1 MKKKTV
7 LMIILLLLMGIT
19 GCKMEEADSGAL
31 SAEGVPELL
40 EPVDVKMDVARAQI
54 GDIYRISIYKG
65 EVVPYTEELHFL
77 VDGCL
82 EDVYVTTGDMVQ
94 EGQVLA
100 VLSEEQLRE
109 QIETLEEEIDALV
122 RQGEFSDRLAE
133 ADIAIAREE
142 LAIMRELG
150 DFGPTSTVKELEIQE
165 LELALEQTRQL
176 RGLELEKRQASLGAL
191 QKKMGKN
198 EIVAP
203 CSGRIVY
210 VSEIRRGDAIQGYTP
225 VIYIADESRL
235 RLLTDYVSESTVK
248 SADRVYAKILDQE
261 FDISYIPYE
270 KSEMIQMAL
279 NGEEMRAQFSVD
291 AREGVLQAGQFAV
304 VMLYQSYRKN
314 VLTIPINALYQDGS
328 GQYVY
333 RQVNGTRMR
342 CNVKTG
348 MTTDTKV
355 EILEGLEEG
364 ELVYVKD

>member
-1 MKKKTV
+1 
-7 LMIILLLLMGIT
+7 
-19 GCKMEEADSGAL
+19 
-31 SAEGVPELL
+31 
-40 EPVDVKMDVARAQI
+40 
-54 GDIYRISIYKG
+54 
-65 EVVPYTEELHFL
+65 
-77 VDGCL
+77 
-82 EDVYVTTGDMVQ
+82 
-94 EGQVLA
+94 
-100 VLSEEQLRE
+100 
-109 QIETLEEEIDALV
+109 
-122 RQGEFSDRLAE
+122 
-133 ADIAIAREE
+133 
-142 LAIMRELG
+142 MRELG